1 MECLRRIGHN
11 TATVGM
17 NEDLV
22 SVVDLVDHAI
32 RQGELTPHQ
41 RAAVVALDKGLT
53 LPQRQQLTADWRA
66 QGSPAAAR
74 PLAVPYFAQLDS
86 ATGHGFRMCFSSTC
100 AMAAAFLKPGC
111 LDGQGQPD
119 DRYLLLV
126 ERFGDT
132 TDPQAQIRALATLGI
147 RARFRQDGSMEALTR
162 QIAQGVPVPVGW
174 LHKGPLV
181 SPAGGGHWT
190 LAIGWDSAT
199 REVIMHDPNG
209 EANLVGGNYVTTAV
223 GSGKGARYSAKNWGL
238 RWMAGPGGP
247 YRFTPGTGWWLELS
261 R

>member
-1 MECLRRIGHN
+1 MS
-11 TATVGM
+11 
-17 NEDLV
+17 EDLV

-41 RAAVVALDKGLT
+41 QAAVVALDRGLT

-86 ATGHGFRMCFSSTC
+86 AKWQGGRWQGGRMCFSSTC
-100 AMAAAFLKPGC
+100 AMVAEFMHPGC
-111 LDGQGQPD
+111 LAGAGQPD
-119 DRYLLLV
+119 DRYLDLV
-126 ERFGDT
+126 TRFGGT
-132 TDPQAQIRALATLGI
+132 TDANAQVKALGSLGI
-147 RARFRQDGSMEALTR
+147 EARFRRDGSIEAIIR
-162 QIAQGVPVPVGW
+162 QIAQRLPVPVGW
-174 LHKGPLV
+174 LHRGPV
-181 SPAGGGHWT
+181 SNPNIEDSHWT
-190 LAIGWDSAT
+190 LGIGWDPAT

-209 EANLVGGNYVTTAV
+209 EARLVEGGYVTTAI
-223 GSGKGARYSAKNWGL
+223 GAGKGVRYSFENWGR
-238 RWMAGPGGP
+238 RWMAGPTGGP